1 MPDTLIH
8 EVRWFKS
15 VLEDPARSG
24 LPRDADRVAP
34 VAEAVGDIN
43 AKEAPLAGNREPKS
57 EPRVGVGERV
67 AFDAAASTRNIEKSC
82 DSN

>member
-15 VLEDPARSG
+15 VLEDAARSG
-24 LPRDADRVAP
+24 LPRDADCVAS
-34 VAEAVGDIN
+34 VGEAVGDIN
-43 AKEAPLAGNREPKS
+43 AKEAPLAGNREP
-57 EPRVGVGERV
+57 EAEARVGVGGRV

-82 DSN
+82 DAK